1 MEDEGGKAEIITR
14 VYNPSTDRAGTEAV
28 DRECEVGQPG
38 GMSLHADLL
47 GDPVARIRHSP
58 AYLMLVSA
66 YCLSAPAYCLDAQ
79 LQLHVAR
86 ADEQRADFDRL
97 LVVRCFNPQLC

>member
-1 MEDEGGKAEIITR
+1 MEDAEGKPRVIIR
-14 VYNPSTDRAGTEAV
+14 EYSPSTDRAGTEAV

-66 YCLSAPAYCLDAQ
+66 CCPICTSV
-79 LQLHVAR
+79 HR
-86 ADEQRADFDRL
+86 RL
-97 LVVRCFNPQLC
+97 LLHSYT

>member
-1 MEDEGGKAEIITR
+1 MEDAEGKPTVIIR
-14 VYNPSTDRAGTEAV
+14 EYSPSTDRAGTEAV

-47 GDPVARIRHSP
+47 GDPVARIRNSP

-66 YCLSAPAYCLDAQ
+66 HCLSAPACCLGAQ

-86 ADEQRADFDRL
+86 AGRRAAS
-97 LVVRCFNPQLC
+97 